1 MGLERKLKDILRLMV
16 HKLKTSFLVVGVVV
30 ATKEPI
36 NNFLNIVVIKTQLK
50 LISFLTNLEYLN
62 ETVGSFL
69 QYLG

>member
-16 HKLKTSFLVVGVVV
+16 HKLKIS
-30 ATKEPI
+30 KEPI
-36 NNFLNIVVIKTQLK
+36 NNFLNIVVIKTQRK
-50 LISFLTNLEYLN
+50 LIRFLTNFEYMN